1 MAWNNRMFSGT
12 LLLLVPALVST
23 SLQVP
28 QMPSHECYHCR
39 GALTM
44 DECSKKDCHPPGACY
59 MEVYHIGDSERIQ
72 AECLPSLKCFLK
84 KTGTPFVMWKVR
96 GSRTCHDCCFGN
108 LCNYHLCKSCE

>member
-12 LLLLVPALVST
+12 FLLLVPALVST

-39 GALTM
+39 GALTL

-59 MEVYHIGDSERIQ
+59 MEVYRVGDSERIH
-72 AECLPSLKCFLK
+72 AECLPSLKCLLK

-108 LCNYHLCKSCE
+108 LCNYHLCRSCE